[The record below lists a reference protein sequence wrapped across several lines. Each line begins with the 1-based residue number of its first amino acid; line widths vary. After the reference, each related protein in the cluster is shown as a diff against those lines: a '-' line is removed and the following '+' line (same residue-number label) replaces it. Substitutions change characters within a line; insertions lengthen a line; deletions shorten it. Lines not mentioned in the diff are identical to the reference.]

1 MKLLMRIETVWV
13 GRGGQG
19 IVTATYI
26 IANASII
33 DGFYAIANPE
43 FGAERRGLRSRPF
56 NNKRHPYRGSRACQ
70 NARGGCCV

>member
-56 NNKRHPYRGSRACQ
+56 
-70 NARGGCCV
+70 